1 MLAPAP
7 LFAHLSV
14 YTSVGIGVALSA
26 RNPGSLSGREIQE
39 PSSAPVSRKN
49 KTTTRDKVS
58 NGRRNWKKPQQGSQ
72 AVSPISSTGRI
83 IVSPSAAVL
92 ALAALAALSACRRA
106 EEPPPPE
113 VRPVRVISVEQRAA
127 GDTVSLTG
135 TVQAQ
140 TEVNFSFRID
150 GRMIDRSVNVG
161 DTVRPG
167 QALARLDPSNEDSSL
182 QSARAQLASVRAQAV
197 EQRNNYN
204 RQKELLAQRFI
215 SQAAFDA
222 IAANLQS
229 AEAAVKSAQ
238 AQVELAQNRV
248 SYTRLVADAGGAVTK
263 VGAEPGEVVPAGRMV
278 VQIARA
284 GGRDAVFN
292 VPAQVKD
299 SAPKNPEITVALT
312 TDRKVSAKGRVREVS
327 PRADPVTGTFQVRVG
342 LIDPP
347 AGLRLGSTVTGSMR
361 IESASAMEIPGS
373 AIVRQGAQS
382 AVWVVDPKTQTVALK
397 QIDVAGHDA
406 NRIVVAGGLEQGDL
420 VVTAGVQ
427 ALHSGQK
434 VRLLGA
440 AK

>member
-1 MLAPAP
+1 MSWCLVREVDIQVHDAAPRAWTRYRSVSWLRRCGESSQGKASVHKFQGDRTSLFRLLRAAPLSENACGSRDPPAARRRCEWVKPGIRAGRILTFDSFSNAASLSSAEQLAPQQR
-7 LFAHLSV
+7 SKDN
-14 YTSVGIGVALSA
+14 
-26 RNPGSLSGREIQE
+26 RQ
-39 PSSAPVSRKN
+39 
-49 KTTTRDKVS
+49 DQ
-58 NGRRNWKKPQQGSQ
+58 QQGSQ
-72 AVSPISSTGRI
+72 AVSPISLTDRRN
-83 IVSPSAAVL
+83 VTPRAAVL

-229 AEAAVKSAQ
+229 AEAAGEVRPGAGRARAEPRQLHAARRGRGRRGDGSRRRAG
-238 AQVELAQNRV
+238 R
-248 SYTRLVADAGGAVTK
+248 GGA
-263 VGAEPGEVVPAGRMV
+263 GRAHGRDSWPA
-278 VQIARA
+278 Q
-284 GGRDAVFN
+284 GGRDAVFD
-292 VPAQVKD
+292 VPGAGHPD
-299 SAPKNPEITVALT
+299 SAPK
-312 TDRKVSAKGRVREVS
+312 
-327 PRADPVTGTFQVRVG
+327 Q
-342 LIDPP
+342 P
-347 AGLRLGSTVTGSMR
+347 ARSR
-361 IESASAMEIPGS
+361 W
-373 AIVRQGAQS
+373 R
-382 AVWVVDPKTQTVALK
+382 
-397 QIDVAGHDA
+397 
-406 NRIVVAGGLEQGDL
+406 
-420 VVTAGVQ
+420 
-427 ALHSGQK
+427 
-434 VRLLGA
+434 
-440 AK
+440 